1 MVSIEEKI
9 NNLGKE
15 VYRLS
20 KVIDTIQQD
29 LGISNVSKIE
39 IMSNQ
44 IEYLNSKIFE
54 SRFENTGRKDR
65 IH

>member
-9 NNLGKE
+9 NNLEKE

-29 LGISNVSKIE
+29 LGVSNVSKIE